1 MPMDRP
7 IARVSRGLSAYRAF
21 SPRRADLGRGA
32 ESGQSRRSVVTF
44 PPGEADAGSGDLA
57 DHSNRRSSLYVR
69 ADPQE
74 APDSIHPADSLFY
87 FPCSPRL
94 RRPSPWHGDGI

>member
-74 APDSIHPADSLFY
+74 EQIRFIRLIRCSIFRVH
-87 FPCSPRL
+87 R
-94 RRPSPWHGDGI
+94 G